1 MQVVEVVEHIVPQT
15 LQQVELVVEEDPPQE
30 RLDLLTLAEVDLPLI
45 QVQAL
50 VVLVVPVLFS
60 LLIQPNK

>member
-1 MQVVEVVEHIVPQT
+1 LQVVEVVEHIVPQT